1 MIPNRL
7 QDDQEWRRLQ
17 ECIDKGLDRATGPS
31 SRAAQQQLDGGGLSH
46 PLKKQ
51 EATRDVWM
59 DGRASESTRSKFSV
73 STQTEPR

>member
-59 DGRASESTRSKFSV
+59 DGRASESTRSKLSV